1 MAQIKDPENQMS
13 NTDSR
18 VALIAGGVRGIGK
31 ALSLE
36 LAGRGWR
43 IAACYRKNREAADAL
58 LSELDAGGMRALL
71 VQTDVSKPDGAADL
85 IRRVESECGRIDALI
100 HCIGD
105 YHRVPLMEESIEGWH
120 EMFDHNLH
128 PVFYLSRLAA
138 AGMMR
143 RRWGRIVSFGV
154 VNADRQIG
162 QPFVTAHHI
171 AKMGVLA
178 LTRSLARTLAP
189 FGITANSVSPGFID
203 TGSVPEEVIAQ
214 SVKSIPAGYI
224 GSPDDAVGAVCYLLS
239 DDARYVNGTNI
250 HLSGGWGI

>member
-1 MAQIKDPENQMS
+1 MKRKKDPEVQRS
-13 NTDSR
+13 NAESR

-31 ALSLE
+31 ALSLA

-43 IAACYRKNREAADAL
+43 IAACYRKNRDAAEAL
-58 LSELDAGGMRALL
+58 LSELGAGGRRALL
-71 VQTDVSKPDGAADL
+71 VQSDVSKPENAATL
-85 IRRVESECGRIDALI
+85 VRRVESEYGRIDALI
-100 HCIGD
+100 HCIGA
-105 YHRVPLMEESIEGWH
+105 YHRVPLMEESVEGWH

-138 AGMMR
+138 AGMMQ
-143 RRWGRIVSFGV
+143 RRWGRIVSFSM

-162 QPFVTAHHI
+162 QPFVTAHYI

-178 LTRSLARTLAP
+178 LTRSLAKTLAP
-189 FGITANSVSPGFID
+189 FGITANSISPGFIE
-203 TGSVPEEVIAQ
+203 TGSVPKEVMAQ
-214 SVKSIPAGYI
+214 SMKSIPAGYI